1 MGVDVVPNEAF
12 AIPFIKDPAIRYRQ
26 QFTLF
31 QDEFWLPADIRI
43 TARAKFSVAGL
54 SFPAFGFEQTSILS
68 DYSINPVLP
77 DSIFRRPRLTV
88 DSTATVYDST
98 FWKKNDVLPLSPEER
113 VAYASLDS
121 TNTLEVQ
128 FRPGGIVATIG
139 GDAGP
144 AGPILSYLDVS
155 FNRVEGLHLGASY
168 ESEHV
173 LPLLGV
179 DAGYTYGFSDK
190 RSRYRLGATIF
201 TSEAHRLGIGGEVYR
216 RLDHRPG
223 GDEYGPITNALTCLF
238 DRNDYHDYHESE
250 GWRSLI
256 RYTPARRFVTEFAFV
271 NEDHRTVQNNT
282 SYSFFSRS
290 REYRL
295 NPAIPEG
302 TLRAIQ
308 IRLRLGEPAIPLGLI
323 IQNSLELQ
331 VEHSTPA
338 LASSSYDYTR
348 YEGRATLVI
357 PTLAPGMLFRP
368 NLTLMVSAGDTRGTH
383 VPLQRLFN
391 IESASSG
398 DGPEGVMRSMDV
410 KEYGGTGYLA
420 IRAEHNFRSLPFLAL
435 GIPFL
440 YKSSVEL
447 IIHGGASRTWSS
459 GSSYVPF
466 RTGWYTEIGF
476 GLNRIF
482 DLLRADL
489 SWRLNESRPVRL
501 SLGVVRIF

>member
-1 MGVDVVPNEAF
+1 
-12 AIPFIKDPAIRYRQ
+12 
-26 QFTLF
+26 
-31 QDEFWLPADIRI
+31 
-43 TARAKFSVAGL
+43 
-54 SFPAFGFEQTSILS
+54 
-68 DYSINPVLP
+68 
-77 DSIFRRPRLTV
+77 
-88 DSTATVYDST
+88 
-98 FWKKNDVLPLSPEER
+98 
-113 VAYASLDS
+113 
-121 TNTLEVQ
+121 VQ

-144 AGPILSYLDVS
+144 AGPVLSYLDVS

-168 ESEHV
+168 ESERV
-173 LPLLGV
+173 LSLLGV
-179 DAGYTYGFSDK
+179 SGGFTYGFSDK
-190 RSRYRLGATIF
+190 RTRYRLGATIF
-201 TSEAHRLGIGGEVYR
+201 TSEAHHVGIGGEVYR
-216 RLDHRPG
+216 RLDYRPG
-223 GDEYGPITNALTCLF
+223 GEPYGPIANALTCLF

-250 GWRSLI
+250 GWRGFV

-271 NEDHRTVQNNT
+271 DETHRAVQNNT
-282 SYSFFSRS
+282 SYSFFARS
-290 REYRL
+290 REYRP

-302 TLRAIQ
+302 NLRAFQ
-308 IRLRLGEPAIPLGLI
+308 IRTRVGEPPVPLGLI

-357 PTLAPGMLFRP
+357 PTFAPGMLFRP
-368 NLTLMVSAGDTRGTH
+368 NLTLMVSAGDTRGSH

-410 KEYGGTGYLA
+410 KEYGGTGYFA

-435 GIPFL
+435 DIPFL
-440 YKSSVEL
+440 YTNSIEL
-447 IIHGGASRTWSS
+447 IVHGGASRTWSS
-459 GSSYVPF
+459 GSSFVPF

-501 SLGVVRIF
+501 SLGLVRIF